1 MAKADHFNAEGV
13 CQQITSAQPF
23 RVGRYSQMTT
33 DNQFRVGGHSQM
45 TADTHFS
52 AKGVFE

>member
-1 MAKADHFNAEGV
+1 
-13 CQQITSAQPF
+13 
-23 RVGRYSQMTT
+23 
-33 DNQFRVGGHSQM
+33 VGGHSQM